1 MLTKQELGKCGEE
14 IATKY
19 LKENSYQIVQ
29 RNYRCRFGEIDIIAY
44 KDNYL
49 IFVEVKT
56 KQNDKFGSPQ
66 AEVDFKKQR
75 KLQQL
80 ALYYITQNQ
89 EQNVDLRFDVIG
101 IVYRGE
107 SDYKISH
114 LENAF
119 LV

>member
-1 MLTKQELGKCGEE
+1 MLTKQELGKCGEK

-66 AEVDFKKQR
+66 AEVNLRKQK

-80 ALYYITQNQ
+80 ARYYISQNQ
-89 EQNVDLRFDVIG
+89 DQNIDFRFDVIG
-101 IVYRGE
+101 IMYRGVE
-107 SDYKISH
+107 DYKLSH